1 METILSDAR
10 ADKKKIK
17 MHKIIWSVIF
27 AISIILPF
35 IFIFC
40 NSSCNADKEA
50 TIVSTTGKLDDY
62 YEYINTSSC
71 TITLTFDI
79 YVDSGYVQVE
89 FYDKNGKL
97 LADKTDY
104 FYAYSN
110 EVDVHFY
117 SIDGKVSS
125 YDVVGCYAIQD
136 LSYNRLI
143 GTQIF
148 RAMIY
153 LSILILAFF
162 ISALLLTCKIYEY
175 NGNIIT
181 VYAGWSNHFIK
192 VNGVKADEHNTFI
205 SYSPIYL
212 STHLPDGTYLQAT
225 ISTMNRI
232 SLKIN
237 NVLYTK
243 EVD

>member
-1 METILSDAR
+1 MGTPLSEAR

-17 MHKIIWSVIF
+17 THKIIWSVIF
-27 AISIILPF
+27 TISIILPF

-50 TIVSTTGKLDDY
+50 TIVSNTGKLDDY

-79 YVDSGYVQVE
+79 DVDSGYIEVE
-89 FYDKNGKL
+89 FYDVNGKL

-110 EVDVHFY
+110 KVDVHFY

-125 YDVVGCYAIQD
+125 YNVVDYYAIQD
-136 LSYNRLI
+136 LSYNRVI

-153 LSILILAFF
+153 ISILILAFF
-162 ISALLLTCKIYEY
+162 ISALLLSCKIYEY
-175 NGNIIT
+175 NGNYIT
-181 VYAGWSNHFIK
+181 VYAGWSNYFIK
-192 VNGVKADEHNTFI
+192 VNGVKVDEYVSMFNYGAIDLQTT
-205 SYSPIYL
+205 L
-212 STHLPDGTYLQAT
+212 SDGSFVMA
-225 ISTMNRI
+225 RI
-232 SLKIN
+232 SPSNKITLRIN
-237 NVLYTK
+237 NVLYSK